1 MKPMIKKINHVFFLI
16 SSAFLF
22 ILYPFMLFV
31 DLVGAGVINRLFALV
46 GITGGYDLTLKIC
59 YIIFIPWLISLLLKI
74 KVFKD

>member
-1 MKPMIKKINHVFFLI
+1 
-16 SSAFLF
+16 
-22 ILYPFMLFV
+22 MLFV

-59 YIIFIPWLISLLLKI
+59 YIIFIPWLLSLFLKI